1 MSKRNLAI
9 ATVALL
15 IANFMGGLDSTIV
28 NTVLPAIMSDLNGIR
43 LVGCISS
50 AFLLGTAVTTVLWG
64 RVGEIF
70 GNKRVF
76 QFSVAL
82 FILSSMLGGL
92 STNMVI
98 LIIARALMGIGA
110 GGMVSIPFIIYADI
124 YPNPA
129 QRARALGWVTAFY
142 TLSTVV
148 GPLIGGWLVD
158 ALSWHWVFF
167 INLPIGIISMLLLQF
182 AYKDDRQANTK
193 NGFDYIGAGLLS
205 ARVTDVTK
213 QIDVD
218 ELVKLAQTKFG
229 GLDVIFN
236 NAGIMPSSPISA
248 LHTDEW
254 DSMIDINLKGVLHGV
269 AAVMP
274 IFTAPKHGQIITTS
288 SVAGIKSFTGAGVY
302 GATKFAVRNLM
313 EVIRMESAE
322 EGTNIR
328 TVSLYPAAIN
338 TELLHTITD
347 KNTKKGM
354 DEFYK
359 QVGISPEAA
368 ANVVN
373 FAIDQPEDVN
383 VNEFTIYPTKQA

>member
-1 MSKRNLAI
+1 MTVENKIIVITGASSGMGEASAKLLAKNG
-9 ATVALL
+9 AKVVLGARREERL
-15 IANFMGGLDSTIV
+15 AEIV
-28 NTVLPAIMSDLNGIR
+28 KDIEAAG
-43 LVGCISS
+43 
-50 AFLLGTAVTTVLWG
+50 GTA
-64 RVGEIF
+64 
-70 GNKRVF
+70 
-76 QFSVAL
+76 
-82 FILSSMLGGL
+82 
-92 STNMVI
+92 
-98 LIIARALMGIGA
+98 
-110 GGMVSIPFIIYADI
+110 
-124 YPNPA
+124 
-129 QRARALGWVTAFY
+129 
-142 TLSTVV
+142 
-148 GPLIGGWLVD
+148 
-158 ALSWHWVFF
+158 
-167 INLPIGIISMLLLQF
+167 
-182 AYKDDRQANTK
+182 AYK
-193 NGFDYIGAGLLS
+193 
-205 ARVTDVTK
+205 VTDVTK
-213 QIDVD
+213 QNDVD

-274 IFTAPKHGQIITTS
+274 IFTAQKHGQIITTS

-347 KNTKKGM
+347 KSTKKGM

-359 QVGISPEAA
+359 QVGISPEAV

-383 VNEFTIYPTKQA
+383 VNEFTIYPTKQE